1 MKSARSRKNCGVNFR
16 ESEGRKNNNLKV
28 CFVLFIFVKITRE
41 TSRLLNMTERINAP
55 AQHKQ
60 PSRKGKKAWRKNVD
74 VSEVQEGLEAL
85 REEIIQG
92 GPIAEKPSEE
102 LFTVDIVG
110 SEEIKRKHKLQ
121 KPLTADKILAQRS
134 AVRAVD
140 SRKRPVSAVSRTTDV
155 IPEPASKRQKQDWVS
170 KKEVARIKD
179 SLQGGSQLTTARLE
193 EDESPAFDIWSE
205 GAMVTAVPSNGAMV
219 KQVPAELAEYVAPVR
234 PKVAPG
240 TLKQAPTPMTASGR
254 PVKAVKDPKAGS
266 SYNPTFEDWDAAL
279 TREGEKEIEAEKKR
293 RAAAVAEAEKEAR
306 IAAASNDDV
315 NYQTDPESAW
325 EGFETDRED
334 SSLKLKRPARKTQ
347 AQRNKLKRRKAAE
360 RQAKHEQRMANRK
373 KQAKQIDEALKSGNV
388 AVAEKLIDEAEQ
400 NSSDSDDDVALR
412 RRRLGNTTVL
422 EKSLEVVLPD
432 ELQESLRRLK
442 PEGNLLND
450 RFRNL
455 LVNGKLESR
464 KPVLQPK
471 KAKRFVTEKWSY
483 KDFSVSV

>member
-1 MKSARSRKNCGVNFR
+1 VSSAKLRNKFSREHPPTFR
-16 ESEGRKNNNLKV
+16 ITCKTIVSNSHAQSRTHYTLNN
-28 CFVLFIFVKITRE
+28 E
-41 TSRLLNMTERINAP
+41 TISNMAERTKAP

-85 REEIIQG
+85 REEIILG

-102 LFTVDIVG
+102 LFAVDTVG
-110 SEEIKRKHKLQ
+110 SEDIKKRHKLQ

-140 SRKRPVSAVSRTTDV
+140 SRKRPTNSRVTDG
-155 IPEPASKRQKQDWVS
+155 ILEPSSKRQKQGWIS
-170 KKEVARIKD
+170 KKEVARIRD
-179 SLQGGSQLTTARLE
+179 TLHSGPQLTTARLE
-193 EDESPAFDIWSE
+193 EDESPVFDLWSGI
-205 GAMVTAVPSNGAMV
+205 GAAMTVPSKGAMV
-219 KQVPAELAEYVAPVR
+219 KQVPLELAEYVEPVR
-234 PKVAPG
+234 AKVAPG
-240 TLKQAPTPMTASGR
+240 TLKQAPKPMTASGR
-254 PVKAVKDPKAGS
+254 PVKAVRDPKAGS
-266 SYNPTFEDWDAAL
+266 SYNPTFDDWDAAL
-279 TREGEKEIEAEKKR
+279 TKEGEKEIEAERKR
-293 RAAAVAEAEKEAR
+293 RAAAMAEAEKEAR
-306 IAAASNDDV
+306 VAAASNDDV

-334 SSLKLKRPARKTQ
+334 SSLKAKRPERKTQ
-347 AQRNKLKRRKAAE
+347 AQRNKIKRRKEAE
-360 RQAKHEQRMANRK
+360 RQAKHEQRMANKK
-373 KQAKQIDEALKSGNV
+373 KQAREIEEALRAGNIV
-388 AVAEKLIDEAEQ
+388 VAEKMIEEAEQ
-400 NSSDSDDDVALR
+400 YSSDSDDDELLR
-412 RRRLGNTTVL
+412 RRRLGTAPIP

-464 KPVLQPK
+464 KPILQPK
-471 KAKRFVTEKWSY
+471 KAKTFVTEKWSY

>member
-1 MKSARSRKNCGVNFR
+1 MA
-16 ESEGRKNNNLKV
+16 
-28 CFVLFIFVKITRE
+28 
-41 TSRLLNMTERINAP
+41 ERTKAP

-74 VSEVQEGLEAL
+74 VTQVQEGLEAL
-85 REEIIQG
+85 REEVILG

-102 LFTVDIVG
+102 LFAVDTIG
-110 SEEIKRKHKLQ
+110 SEEIKKKHKLQ

-140 SRKRPVSAVSRTTDV
+140 SRKRPTNSRTTDG
-155 IPEPASKRQKQDWVS
+155 INEPSSKRQKQDWVS
-170 KKEVARIKD
+170 KKEIARIRD

-193 EDESPAFDIWSE
+193 EDESPAFDLWSG
-205 GAMVTAVPSNGAMV
+205 GAAVATVPTKGGLV
-219 KQVPAELAEYVAPVR
+219 KQIPAELAEYVDAVR
-234 PKVAPG
+234 AKVAPE
-240 TLKQAPTPMTASGR
+240 TLKQAANPMTASGR

-266 SYNPTFEDWDAAL
+266 SYNPTFEDWDASL
-279 TREGEKEIEAEKKR
+279 TREGEKEAEAERKR

-306 IAAASNDDV
+306 VAAASNDDV

-334 SSLKLKRPARKTQ
+334 SFLRTKRPERKTQ
-347 AQRNKLKRRKAAE
+347 AQRNKIKRRQEAD
-360 RQAKHEQRMANRK
+360 RLAKHEQRMANKK
-373 KQAKQIDEALKSGNV
+373 KQAREIEAALKAGKNV
-388 AVAEKLIDEAEQ
+388 VAEKMIAEAEQ
-400 NSSDSDDDVALR
+400 YPSDSDDDDLLR
-412 RRRLGNTTVL
+412 RRRLGTAAIPA
-422 EKSLEVVLPD
+422 KSLEVVLPD
-432 ELQESLRRLK
+432 ELQESLRRLR

-464 KPVLQPK
+464 KPILQPK
-471 KAKRFVTEKWSY
+471 KAKRFITEKWTY